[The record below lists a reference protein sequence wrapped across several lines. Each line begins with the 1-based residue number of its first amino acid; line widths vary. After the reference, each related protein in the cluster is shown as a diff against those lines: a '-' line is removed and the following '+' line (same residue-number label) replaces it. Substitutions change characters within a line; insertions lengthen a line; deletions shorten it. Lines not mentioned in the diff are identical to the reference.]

1 MRIVKEAKLT
11 IARLS
16 SDELDLI
23 EDAMIALAVE
33 LNKDKPTVNG
43 DKIALVSTTLTKL
56 NTIRKCS
63 IIDGVEVSPSH
74 GG

>member
-1 MRIVKEAKLT
+1 MRIVKEATLT
-11 IARLS
+11 IARLN

-23 EDAMIALAVE
+23 EDAMIAFAVE

-43 DKIALVSTTLTKL
+43 DKIAMVSTALTKL

-63 IIDGVEVSPSH
+63 VIDGVEVMPSH